1 MRSLDKRLLRRA
13 RAARRLLAAD
23 VVLGLGTALL
33 VLLQATLI
41 ADIVTRA
48 FYGASLREVRGELV
62 LLGLA
67 FAARGAFAWGFEVA
81 GRRAAS
87 SVLSELRLSLV
98 ERRLRSQP
106 AALDVV
112 RAGAPNDLVGTHRPM
127 S

>member
-23 VVLGLGTALL
+23 VALGLGTALL

-41 ADIVTRA
+41 ADVVTRA
-48 FYGASLREVRGELV
+48 FDGASLHEVRGEL
-62 LLGLA
+62 LLLVLA

-87 SVLSELRLSLV
+87 SVLSELRLCAGRAAAPIAAGGA
-98 ERRLRSQP
+98 RRGGGR
-106 AALDVV
+106 
-112 RAGAPNDLVGTHRPM
+112 
-127 S
+127 